1 MNGSLVYICEYIRIV
16 SWRGVTLSTAT
27 DPNVHLCLSLF
38 LLLIVTI
45 VFCNSSASIIK
56 HYILWFLL
64 FSLVCIFVDWHA
76 LRRSLILEFIVLL
89 LAKYFA
95 CYLRISLS
103 TKFRGLME
111 LMKTTKFCFQPIKID
126 SQYIKM

>member
-1 MNGSLVYICEYIRIV
+1 
-16 SWRGVTLSTAT
+16 
-27 DPNVHLCLSLF
+27 
-38 LLLIVTI
+38 
-45 VFCNSSASIIK
+45 
-56 HYILWFLL
+56 
-64 FSLVCIFVDWHA
+64 VDWHA

-126 SQYIKM
+126 SHDADELQKTIVTIRSRNKERHKYTLGSVAVESVTPLQLTILKIFRLLFTHFVKHQISWSDGTDENHEILFSANKN